1 MTGIECPYCNKPMR
15 LIMGNPVSTYWICKK
30 CKKEFEY
37 NIFWETFTA
46 EGPAQEK
53 LLKEL
58 DRKEVF

>member
-1 MTGIECPYCNKPMR
+1 MMTGIECPYCNKPMR

-37 NIFWETFTA
+37 HVFWETFTA
-46 EGPAQEK
+46 EAPAQEK

-58 DRKEVF
+58 DKEE